1 MKPKGFVTSSD
12 ILTNWG
18 NNINDL
24 VEAIQNSQRKKWLLN
39 RST

>member
-12 ILTNWG
+12 ILTNCG

-24 VEAIQNSQRKKWLLN
+24 VEAIQNSQRKN
-39 RST
+39 GY